1 MAAPNLV
8 GPVIFGQ
15 NAVTPTTTPPAVGAT
30 ITAATAG
37 VATSA
42 TVGFPYFWLT

>member
-1 MAAPNLV
+1 
-8 GPVIFGQ
+8 
-15 NAVTPTTTPPAVGAT
+15 VTPTTTVPTDNTTVV
-30 ITAATAG
+30 TAATAG